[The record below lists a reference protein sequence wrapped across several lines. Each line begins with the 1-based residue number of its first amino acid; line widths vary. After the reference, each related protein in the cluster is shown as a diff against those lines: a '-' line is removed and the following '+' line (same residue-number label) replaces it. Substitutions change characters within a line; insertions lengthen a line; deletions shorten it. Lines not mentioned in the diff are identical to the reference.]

1 MNEHVLQS
9 NANSMI
15 PRTFARLTARE
26 VTCSDEEQNR
36 SGLFLTIYT
45 DPDFPEPEHGILG

>member
-1 MNEHVLQS
+1 
-9 NANSMI
+9 MI